1 MKASEN
7 CYLLIRTFEGYSS
20 NAYVCPSGIFTIGY
34 GNTQYKNGKKVTLQD
49 KAIDIDEAKS
59 LSAYFIDKFA
69 SDVDIAVTSTI
80 NQNQFDALVS
90 FAYNV
95 GIGNLKA
102 STLLKK
108 VNINPNDKTIK
119 DEFLKWNK
127 GTVKGKKVVLQGL
140 SNRRAKESTLYF
152 KEFLA

>member
-1 MKASEN
+1 MKASNN
-7 CYLLIRTFEGYSS
+7 CYLLIREFEGYS
-20 NAYVCPSGIFTIGY
+20 AGPYLDVVKIPTIGY

-49 KAIDIDEAKS
+49 KPLDIDEAKS

-69 SDVDIAVTSTI
+69 SDVDLAVTSNV

-95 GIGNLKA
+95 GLGNLKA

-108 VNINPNDKTIK
+108 VNINPNDTSIAN
-119 DEFLKWNK
+119 EFIKWNK
-127 GTVKGKKVVLQGL
+127 GTKNGIKIEIQGL
-140 SNRRAKESTLYF
+140 TNRRRKEANLYF
-152 KEFLA
+152 SQH